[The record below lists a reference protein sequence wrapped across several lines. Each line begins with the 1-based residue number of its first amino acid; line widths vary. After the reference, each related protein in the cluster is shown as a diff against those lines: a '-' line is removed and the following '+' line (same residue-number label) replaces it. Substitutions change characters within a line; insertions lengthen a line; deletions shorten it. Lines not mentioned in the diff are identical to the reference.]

1 MDQDT
6 AKPPPPRIFLPDEGA
21 PNLSTWQVGRSTHCE
36 IPTRGVRADRE
47 LETLRER
54 ASAFVKAIPEDCA
67 FSHGTGA
74 QLLGIPMPRRI
85 EGRTDLDVMR
95 PSDRPPVVRE
105 GVRSHRGLERRQVVL
120 QDGLAVTSPADI
132 WCDLAGPSMRLT
144 VDELIEAGD
153 AVAELIAPTMLRD
166 EAHPLLLPGDDG
178 WEADPVLRGFV
189 RMMATLRKR
198 RRHKGKALLLE
209 AFPHLRPRVWSPMET
224 RLRLMLIR
232 AGLPEPMLNLTVNF
246 ADGGG
251 RMMTGDLVWPHRKVI
266 GEYHGK
272 MHLQL
277 RTRSHDS
284 DKRGLAE
291 ADGWRVIEVFSHH
304 VNDERH
310 RPEIIRRFAIALG
323 LDLHAVNLWV

>member
-1 MDQDT
+1 MGQDT
-6 AKPPPPRIFLPDEGA
+6 AKPPPRIFLPVEGA
-21 PNLSTWQVGRSTHCE
+21 PDLSSWQVGRSRHCE

-47 LETLRER
+47 LTTLRER
-54 ASAFVKAIPEDCA
+54 GSAFVRVIPEHCA
-67 FSHGTGA
+67 FSHGTAA
-74 QLLGIPMPRRI
+74 QLLGIPVPRRI
-85 EGRTDLDVMR
+85 ERRADLDVMR
-95 PSDRPPVVRE
+95 PSSRPPLMRE
-105 GVRSHRGLERRQVVL
+105 GVRSHRGLERRQVL
-120 QDGLAVTSPADI
+120 FRDRLPVTSPADT

-153 AVAELIAPTMLRD
+153 AVAELISPTRLRS
-166 EAHPLLLPGDDG
+166 EVHPLVLPGEDG
-178 WEADPVLRGFV
+178 WEEDPVLRGFV
-189 RMMATLRKR
+189 QMMATLKQR

-224 RLRLMLIR
+224 RLRLILIR

-251 RMMTGDLVWPHRKVI
+251 RMLTGDLVWPRLMVI
-266 GEYHGK
+266 GEYHGR

-277 RTRSHDS
+277 RTRSQDS

-304 VNDERH
+304 VNDARH
-310 RPEIIRRFAIALG
+310 RPEMIRRFAIALG
-323 LDLHAVNLWV
+323 LDRNTVNLWV